1 MKEKISDII
10 NRIRNTASD
19 EPAYRVSDPFKA
31 PAAVTVLPDTGGI
44 FCTAGRD
51 AVEIGKSIAE
61 NCDWEVYHVAS
72 PASPPVKLD
81 PSMWKILT
89 QYPSVPC
96 VCMVDILANVDG
108 KPYRTVRPI
117 SFTNTADGGLDE
129 PIKFVTNPMLPGA
142 YIGQEYKAYVGVK
155 LGSAYTGVEWSIVDA
170 PEGFRLEPAPATSGM
185 HRAAII
191 GTPANVSDVRI
202 TVTASATGGVGEDV
216 PTVTMECFM
225 VVMPAITPRII
236 TRDLGVWEVGRYRTV
251 ELMSSVMTGVT
262 DIAWS
267 VTPPLPAGLAL
278 DSKTGV
284 ISGTPEPRDNPYAVV
299 HTFSVTAFGNTSA
312 KPLEVTV
319 YPALVITTPEYL
331 PDLVIGTEYET
342 TLKVRGA
349 VGPGSPMWQIYP
361 TPTPPA
367 IHLNADGKLY
377 TIRGEPAPAAGTHK
391 IRVGVTDG
399 IGRGTTKVLS
409 LECVYTTHFVT
420 RDIPQGVTG
429 VAYHATIR
437 TTGSSGVTATPGTL
451 PPGLELVSSPT
462 SSIGTIMGTPSFP
475 GTYEFTLRIEL
486 DDGPVDRKYTLV
498 IHDPPTI
505 REEASLPSA
514 MVGVPYQHRISAT
527 GSPDMTFA
535 PTSPGV
541 PSGMSIDRVTG
552 LIEGAPLDSGAY
564 QVGMSVSNAYG
575 KDRAAPAIRIR
586 DPVVIT
592 SESPLNPAYTNVPYE
607 HQIVADGVD
616 EGDKWAADVLPDGLE
631 INEDTGLISGTPTAE
646 STVSREYIVTIT
658 VTTPEGAT
666 RSKTFSMALNPATD
680 RTPALLPKPDQLEM
694 ARIGELYW
702 EDFRVENAPS
712 GDITYTIGYS
722 ENTYSE
728 DTADENGNEENTGE
742 EFVLPP
748 GLVFDEKTGSLRGV
762 PESNPNPDFR
772 FRVTAM
778 QGSSPV
784 CSEDYELWFKPA
796 RAYPETLP
804 HAYIGVPY
812 SFTPSFTYT
821 DLTDTWSAD
830 GLPPGLTIDPSTGK
844 ITGEYTRAYSTLHV
858 VVDTVVCTHIVT
870 ITVTTIT
877 EQKHT
882 FTRTMLAGPR
892 VRLQTGQID
901 NIECFAESDVTSEP
915 TFTHTLV
922 ALDLDGTVWSDIQ
935 FTPIGSLPSGLEFNR
950 RTNTISG
957 TPTFRED
964 DPGRRTTLTESYT
977 IVFEYELGDTVTG
990 SGRVVLSLRTVA
1002 YGYGFVPEL
1011 VQCPVIDYIP
1021 LGVWRSYPVA
1031 IAADARVQN
1040 VQWSAAHEGGRYV
1053 ECQIWPT
1060 GPYTAE
1066 MRCGGVSETSFEI
1079 GSSVK
1084 VTASYFDDHAQGDAQ
1099 CAAYVTVGYIKGAKG
1114 VKILLDELPTV
1125 YEGLKYEAQLTAAVD
1140 GVAVGDGV
1148 WTLPDHHQLPD
1159 GLTLDPATGK
1169 IEGWVTGPH
1178 PSQIRLLATVT
1189 TATSTDTR
1197 EVILPFGGD
1206 YDGEPRFKETSLPA
1220 PVAGRPYFAMINL
1233 LGVLPGSAFS
1243 WTVTGLP
1250 DGIQADAST
1259 GVVVCRFSG
1268 TVGETTGRTSYEV
1281 KVAITMDATTIVE
1294 RKYQL
1299 VWAPPVEWASGD
1311 LRGVTDGAPVN
1322 IPVILSGF
1330 GQGLSV
1336 DMGSTIEGLEH
1347 QTTAGGYYISKLP
1360 TTPMHTTIEYSVK
1373 QGDIVIDRHTFQL
1386 MVHTPESVI
1395 QWAPSLPTAYEG
1407 VAYEQHVASGITE
1420 TMSLS
1425 QYVTP
1430 YGISTI
1436 IQGTTVKVSGVP
1448 AFAETGTL
1456 TVGIK
1461 EFDEVIASRAY
1472 KYTCVPNPVVWAADR
1487 LDACVRCPVDIVVAT
1502 GVSQVP
1508 NPFNFGSAP
1517 TLPTGLYLNVT
1528 GDELRLQ
1535 GPADTVAALVRH
1547 KMWIE
1552 CGGSRVSEHDIDIQ
1566 VMEFVWMYAGNVS
1579 LPDAMTMV
1587 PYSVKVADGYG
1598 PALTATLVGAP
1609 SALIPVRDGNSLF
1622 LKGSLFT
1629 MGTYGITVNVYRN
1642 NTNND
1647 NELAYQRSF
1656 QLKVGML

>member
-142 YIGQEYKAYVGVK
+142 YIGQEYKAYIGVK

-251 ELMSSVMTGVT
+251 ELMSSVMSGVT

-586 DPVVIT
+586 DPVIIT
-592 SESPLNPAYTNVPYE
+592 SESPLNPAYTNAPYE

-666 RSKTFSMALNPATD
+666 RSKTFSMALNPPAPP
-680 RTPALLPKPDQLEM
+680 TPPTPSGPSLLPKPDQLEM

-712 GDITYTIGYS
+712 GVITYTIGYS

-748 GLVFDEKTGSLRGV
+748 GLVFDANTGSLHGV
-762 PESNPNPDFR
+762 PESFPNPDFR

-784 CSEDYELWFKPA
+784 CYEDYELWFKPA

-804 HAYIGVPY
+804 HAYVGVPY

-821 DLTDTWSAD
+821 DPTDTWSAV
-830 GLPPGLTIDPSTGK
+830 GLPPGLTIDPNTGK
-844 ITGEYTRAYSTLHV
+844 ITGEYTRAYIGGDPF
-858 VVDTVVCTHIVT
+858 VDNMVCTHIVT

-877 EQKHT
+877 GQKYP
-882 FTRTMLAGPR
+882 FTRTMLSGYR
-892 VRLQTGQID
+892 VRLQTPQID
-901 NIECFAESDVTSEP
+901 NIECFSEPNVPSEP
-915 TFTHTLV
+915 TFTRTLV
-922 ALDLDGTVWSDIQ
+922 ALDLDGTVLSDIK
-935 FTPIGSLPSGLEFNR
+935 FTPNSNGPLPPGLTFDEA
-950 RTNTISG
+950 TNTITG
-957 TPTFRED
+957 TPTYTKEGTR
-964 DPGRRTTLTESYT
+964 GRSSMSVQYR
-977 IVFEYELGDTVTG
+977 VGFDYELGYPDTKTGKVTMFM
-990 SGRVVLSLRTVA
+990 TTAA
-1002 YGYGFVPEL
+1002 YMDDFVPDI
-1011 VQCPVIDYIP
+1011 VQYPAIACMP
-1021 LGVWRSYPVA
+1021 LGVWCSYPVSVA
-1031 IAADARVQN
+1031 PLSRVTN
-1040 VQWSAAHEGGRYV
+1040 VAWSASVDSEQGVAY
-1053 ECQIWPT
+1053 QITPT
-1060 GPYTAE
+1060 GQYTAE
-1066 MRCGGVSETSFEI
+1066 LRLLRSVQAGNVVGIDVRATYHDEHDDAARTATSHVGVRGITGAGGVSICQFR
-1079 GSSVK
+1079 
-1084 VTASYFDDHAQGDAQ
+1084 
-1099 CAAYVTVGYIKGAKG
+1099 
-1114 VKILLDELPTV
+1114 LPTV
-1125 YEGLKYEAQLTAAVD
+1125 YEGLKYAAQLTAVVD
-1140 GVAVGDGV
+1140 GGEVGDGV
-1148 WTLPDHHQLPD
+1148 WTLPEHHQLPD

-1178 PSQIRLLATVT
+1178 PSQIRLMATVT

-1197 EVILPFGGD
+1197 EVILPVGGD
-1206 YDGEPRFKETSLPA
+1206 YDGEPRFKETSLPI
-1220 PVAGRPYFAMINL
+1220 PVPGRPYFAMINL
-1233 LGVLPGSAFS
+1233 LGVRPDSAFS

-1250 DGIQADAST
+1250 DGIQAEASA
-1259 GVVVCRFSG
+1259 GAVVCKISG
-1268 TVGETTGRTSYEV
+1268 TVGDPGSPSHEV
-1281 KVAITMDATTIVE
+1281 NVAIMMDGTKIVE

-1299 VWAPPVEWASGD
+1299 VWVPPVEWASGD
-1311 LRGVTDGAPVN
+1311 IRGVTDGAPVN
-1322 IPVILSGF
+1322 IPIIHSGLVE
-1330 GQGLSV
+1330 GLSV
-1336 DMGSTIEGLEH
+1336 VMGSTIEGLEH

-1386 MVHTPESVI
+1386 MVHTPASVI
-1395 QWAPSLPTAYEG
+1395 QWAPSLPTAYAG
-1407 VAYEQHVASGITE
+1407 TAYEHQVATGITD

-1425 QYVTP
+1425 QYATP
-1430 YGISTI
+1430 YGMSSI
-1436 IQGTTVKVSGVP
+1436 IQDAAVVLKGTPILVD
-1448 AFAETGTL
+1448 TGSYT
-1456 TVGIK
+1456 TGIE
-1461 EFDEVIASRAY
+1461 EFGEVIASRVY
-1472 KYTCVPNPVVWAADR
+1472 RFECLEK
-1487 LDACVRCPVDIVVAT
+1487 
-1502 GVSQVP
+1502 
-1508 NPFNFGSAP
+1508 
-1517 TLPTGLYLNVT
+1517 PTGINWYF
-1528 GDELRLQ
+1528 
-1535 GPADTVAALVRH
+1535 AD
-1547 KMWIE
+1547 
-1552 CGGSRVSEHDIDIQ
+1552 GG
-1566 VMEFVWMYAGNVS
+1566 S
-1579 LPDAMTMV
+1579 LPDCQQGQDPGALLASKV
-1587 PYSVKVADGYG
+1587 PGNT
-1598 PALTATLVGAP
+1598 TATVSV
-1609 SALIPVRDGNSLF
+1609 SAAGIEVTGLRLSFGSSRPDRLYLRGSISTPGEYAVTVTLSSKDGSNHESRTFSLR
-1622 LKGSLFT
+1622 
-1629 MGTYGITVNVYRN
+1629 I
-1642 NTNND
+1642 
-1647 NELAYQRSF
+1647 LA
-1656 QLKVGML
+1656 KTPDP